1 MAPLLV
7 PVRELKLQVSGWELV
22 REYCYPNKEFD
33 FANLIGGC
41 KPIIDILVKSGVIQD
56 DAPKYFDCVYSQI
69 KADRNQV
76 RLRLLR
82 HT

>member
-7 PVRELKLQVSGWELV
+7 PVRGLKLQVSKWELV

-33 FANLIGGC
+33 HANLVGGC
-41 KPIIDILVKSGVIQD
+41 KSIIDVLVSSGVIQD
-56 DAPKYFDCVYSQI
+56 DAPKYFDCEYSQV
-69 KADRNQV
+69 KADRTQV